1 VVGVLCWRRRL
12 VVALFAVW
20 AIGLQ
25 PRSLAQ
31 EPPFVS
37 ASPSAAVATSST
49 PPARS
54 LLAVERFV
62 LDNGLEVIVHADRQ
76 APEVTVN
83 VRYHVGAAHDPRGRS
98 GLANLVEHLMFR
110 GSAHVSPGHHE
121 RLLEEAG
128 ATDVGGTTDFDFTEF
143 TQTVPRQELPLA
155 LWLEADRMGWLMD
168 ALTHASLDAQ
178 RAVVKNERR
187 QRIEA
192 APWGVARERLWRAVF
207 PPEHPLAGM
216 VIGTEADLDRITL
229 DDVRAFYDDF
239 YAPSNA
245 TLVVTGDVDG
255 AAAKA
260 LVQTYFGSLPAWKK
274 PAPPSL
280 PALEFAGE
288 RHVEHVERVGT
299 LPRVELM
306 WLVPGRGQP
315 GELELQVLAR
325 ALGAGLG
332 STLQEA
338 LLVQTEQA
346 ESVVVSM
353 DAFAG
358 LGVFSIAVVVRPEA
372 TPTAIVETVI
382 AQLNFLQE
390 IPIGPEQVARA
401 KKGLERE
408 ALVALDE
415 GATRA
420 AVIQDAHQFDGG
432 PTGSARRLDDIA
444 AVTDASV
451 ADALSRLITSG
462 RAVMVALPSRDGATA
477 GAVASP

>member
-1 VVGVLCWRRRL
+1 
-12 VVALFAVW
+12 
-20 AIGLQ
+20 
-25 PRSLAQ
+25 
-31 EPPFVS
+31 
-37 ASPSAAVATSST
+37 
-49 PPARS
+49 
-54 LLAVERFV
+54 
-62 LDNGLEVIVHADRQ
+62 
-76 APEVTVN
+76 
-83 VRYHVGAAHDPRGRS
+83 
-98 GLANLVEHLMFR
+98 
-110 GSAHVSPGHHE
+110 
-121 RLLEEAG
+121 
-128 ATDVGGTTDFDFTEF
+128 
-143 TQTVPRQELPLA
+143 
-155 LWLEADRMGWLMD
+155 
-168 ALTHASLDAQ
+168 
-178 RAVVKNERR
+178 
-187 QRIEA
+187 
-192 APWGVARERLWRAVF
+192 
-207 PPEHPLAGM
+207 M